1 MIFHS
6 KGVLNDIVQTSKK
19 TDEKWVLYK
28 TNLAGYKY
36 YCKTLNMLKHTRD
49 GLNVALDL
57 VKHTEF
63 DNIDEHEL
71 TAMAIPAPKHQEI
84 G

>member
-6 KGVLNDIVQTSKK
+6 KGVLNDIAQTSKK
-19 TDEKWVLYK
+19 AEEKWVLYK
-28 TNLAGYKY
+28 TNLSVYKHY
-36 YCKTLNMLKHTRD
+36 FKKLNMLKHTRN

-57 VKHTEF
+57 VRHAEF
-63 DNIDEHEL
+63 DAIDEHEL
-71 TAMAIPAPKHQEI
+71 ADMAIPAAKHQKS